1 MPDQV
6 IEGFTD
12 REFAVDEL
20 TTIINVVPNNYGLV
34 TNLGVF
40 PDPEPIATTYVSLE
54 RDNYTLNLLPVT
66 ERGGPPSVGSTGKR
80 DKKIIEVPQISHK
93 DEVKVAEIQ
102 NLRAFGSRAPE
113 QLENVVGRKL
123 RTMAGKHFITHE
135 YQRCGAL
142 QGRIL
147 DSDGSTIL
155 DIFDE
160 FDITQ
165 GVAAFGVNG
174 ASKVKLIRT
183 IKRQMERSLKGEL
196 MSGVMCLASPEFM
209 ELVWGDQEIKDALK
223 EALAGNNPYG
233 NPSPVAAGSP
243 TVFDKRQNFTLQG
256 VTFIEYAGTAS
267 AKNADG
273 TEAIRRFIPEGEAT
287 FFPWGTQS
295 SAFQWCAPG
304 DFEECV
310 NMPGQLFYAKEKRDE
325 WGRSREIFTQSNL
338 LPIWA
343 RPELLIKGTTSTSA
357 GDTNVTDMAA

>member
-1 MPDQV
+1 MDQV
-6 IEGFTD
+6 IDGFTD

-34 TNLGVF
+34 TNLGIF
-40 PDPEPIATTYVSLE
+40 PQPDPIATTYVSLE

-66 ERGGPPSVGSTGKR
+66 ERGGPPSVGSSGKR

-93 DEVKVAEIQ
+93 DEVKVADIQ

-113 QLENVVGRKL
+113 QLENMVGRKL
-123 RTMAGKHFITHE
+123 RTMAQKHFITHE

-147 DSDGSTIL
+147 DADGSTIL

-174 ASKVKLIRT
+174 IDMPKLIRT
-183 IKRQMERSLKGEL
+183 IKRQIERSLKGEL

-209 ELVWGDQEIKDALK
+209 ELIWANTGIRDALK
-223 EALAGNNPYG
+223 EALAGSNPYG
-233 NPSPVAAGSP
+233 NPAPIASASPVL
-243 TVFDKRQNFTLQG
+243 FDNRRHFTLQG
-256 VTFIEYAGTAS
+256 VTFVEYAGTVS
-267 AKNADG
+267 AKNSDG
-273 TEAIRRFIPEGEAT
+273 TEAVRRFIPAGEAT
-287 FFPWGTQS
+287 FFPWGTQQ

-310 NMPGQLFYAKEKRDE
+310 NLPGQLFYAKEKRDG
-325 WGRSREIFTQSNL
+325 WGRGREIFTQSNL

-343 RPELLIKGTTSTSA
+343 RPELLIKGTTSTNG
-357 GDTNVTDMAA
+357 GDTTVTDMAA